1 MSESCHIYNKLRFV
15 HCVRKFFRMWS
26 SRKCSNHSRTTLA
39 LAHFILL
46 FRYFLLLIEYTY
58 KLSWWE
64 MAKQPSTFYSVKL
77 YSIRLFR
84 SLFLASVKCGTFSLC
99 VCVNL
104 TYNMFTLLSH
114 PHFISTLFEFLR
126 RVALFSSVWVC
137 AVRLFFSSSCTLS
150 CKPKHQ
156 CEWHGAFVCS
166 YNFITDKLIF

>member
-1 MSESCHIYNKLRFV
+1 MGNGKAAIDF
-15 HCVRKFFRMWS
+15 
-26 SRKCSNHSRTTLA
+26 
-39 LAHFILL
+39 L
-46 FRYFLLLIEYTY
+46 FRETLLHPT
-58 KLSWWE
+58 
-64 MAKQPSTFYSVKL
+64 V
-77 YSIRLFR
+77 
-84 SLFLASVKCGTFSLC
+84 SLFISCIRKMWHIQFVC

-156 CEWHGAFVCS
+156 CEWHGPFVCS